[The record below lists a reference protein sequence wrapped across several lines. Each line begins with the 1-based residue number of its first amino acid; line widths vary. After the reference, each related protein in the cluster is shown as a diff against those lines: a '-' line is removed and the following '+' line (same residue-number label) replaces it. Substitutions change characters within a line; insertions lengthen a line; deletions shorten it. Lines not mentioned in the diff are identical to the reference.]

1 MGYRIRNPTGDAPRS
16 MRSMAISAASRPPDG
31 PPGAGKAPLSTG
43 LFAGF
48 AIASIG
54 GPIALV
60 TLLPGTAGEGIDSA
74 GLVVVL
80 ALAVFAAPLG
90 IWLVYSR
97 SVVSSGGLSAFV
109 EASIGRRAAIA
120 HGWIWAGAY
129 FLYLPYTVTFVVYDL
144 LPPVFPGIT
153 AYRDTLELVLPV
165 VLVAIALAPVRFV
178 LAVLGVLAG
187 AQLIVMV
194 VLAGAE
200 FSRTSAPFASHPGL
214 NATGRATGGTAL
226 LFICASL
233 PLYLA
238 GEVRGGSRTVRR
250 GLVAAVA
257 VVGAAFLLTSIPLAG
272 VPDDLRDAAVPGAAI
287 AEAYSG
293 RGLGV
298 TVGLLTAASTLALIV
313 AEYLALARLLHWL
326 HGPPVRSILRWIAV
340 PFVAADAISLV
351 NPDRFYSDLLKP
363 SLGMLF
369 VSQLI
374 VFVAFPRFQ
383 RGALAVGAA
392 AVAATL
398 AAWGLYTLIAG
409 GVST

>member
-1 MGYRIRNPTGDAPRS
+1 MGYRIWNPTGDAPRS

-409 GVST
+409 GV

>member
-1 MGYRIRNPTGDAPRS
+1 